1 MSGAPIH
8 WRGRWIW
15 AEGELPSRN
24 AFVAFRRRFPCEGG
38 PATLH
43 VTADSR
49 YVAWFNGVWLG
60 SGPVR
65 CWPGHWRYD
74 TYDLTPWLRKDD
86 NVLAVLVNHY
96 GEGTFQ
102 YIAGPPGL
110 LAQIEMPG
118 ATIMTSPSWR
128 AAAAPGYVTA
138 APRISVQEAFE
149 EQFDARQAEPWTQL
163 DFDDRS
169 WPAAVDLRGPYAG
182 PHFGLAP
189 RDIPFLTQEPVLPK
203 RLVSVEAVR
212 SVPYRFTIYAKPYV
226 APSDH
231 SSNFVFAHY
240 YLATQVWS
248 RRNARV
254 TFHIPHKHPGPLK
267 VNGKLAEGDRATL
280 KAGWNTLVARADAHH
295 LPEFVIALDGPPGLR
310 FSAWGDV
317 LFGTPWAVV
326 GPFELREDQKR
337 QAAEH
342 MDASAVLVGPM
353 SNTATCEA
361 GEAFWESCDVAAQ
374 HPHRYFQGVRPEHLP
389 EANAFVQAATDRVV
403 PGDVRV
409 ENADGLG
416 SGSDWTT
423 VHPTADGSDVR
434 LLLDFG
440 HELIGPHA
448 FEVAAPEG
456 TILDFHN
463 FEFIQPD
470 GRHNLA
476 EGMNNSLRYICREG
490 IQSYRSIVRRG
501 FQYSYLILRNM
512 TGPVKLR
519 GVHALFSSYPQ
530 SRRGSF
536 ACSDAQLDRIWQA
549 GALTLRC
556 CAEDTYTDC
565 PTYEQTH
572 WVGDARNE
580 ALIDWAVNGDP
591 RLWFHCLEQTG
602 HSLDRSA
609 VTESHVPSAW
619 QNVLTAWSL
628 LWMRS
633 CREYVL
639 FTGDRER
646 GLALLDFVRRNV
658 EGLAKHINA
667 QGLLDIR
674 AWNMFDW
681 APMDTPSRGVVTHQN
696 CQLVHALRDAAEL
709 ATWLRKA
716 TLARSWRKM
725 AAALSDAI
733 NAHLWSDEKQAY
745 TDCLRDGK
753 HSPVFSQQTQTA
765 AYIAGVARG
774 ARGRRCWEIVQT
786 PPEGFVRAGS
796 PFFEF
801 FLLEG
806 YLREG
811 RHQDFLDTVR
821 RDWGRMIDLGATTF
835 WETWSSTSDR
845 LTRSHCHAWSAAP
858 TFFLSTHVLGVRP
871 GGPGFEPVLVEP
883 HPCGLTWCRG
893 TMPTPRGDVEV
904 QWENEDG
911 KPFALRVRAPEALAI
926 RAVLPREG
934 TFLLNGR
941 LQETG
946 RG

>member
-1 MSGAPIH
+1 MH

-15 AEGELPSRN
+15 TSEEVPSRN
-24 AFVAFRRRFPCEGG
+24 AFVAFRRRFPCDGG
-38 PATLH
+38 PAMLH
-43 VTADSR
+43 ITADSR
-49 YVAWFNGVWLG
+49 YVAWFNGVYLG

-74 TYDLTPWLRKDD
+74 THDLTPWLRKDD

-110 LAQIEMPG
+110 LAQIEMPD
-118 ATIMTSPSWR
+118 ALIMTSPSWR
-128 AAAAPGYVTA
+128 AIAAPGFVSAT
-138 APRISVQEAFE
+138 PRISVQEAFE
-149 EQFDARQAEPWTQL
+149 EQFDARRAEPWTQL
-163 DFDDRS
+163 DYDDRP
-169 WPAAVDLRGPYAG
+169 WPYAVDLRGPYAG
-182 PHFGLAP
+182 PHRDLAP

-203 RLVSVEAVR
+203 RLVGAEAVR
-212 SVPYRFTIYAKPYV
+212 SLPYRFTLYAKPYV
-226 APSDH
+226 APWDFSA
-231 SSNFVFAHY
+231 NFVFAHY

-254 TFHIPHKHPGPLK
+254 AFHIPHKHPGPLK
-267 VNGKLAEGDRATL
+267 VNGKPVEGGRATL
-280 KAGWNTLVARADAHH
+280 KAGWNTLVARAHTHH

-310 FSAWGDV
+310 FSAWGEYPQS
-317 LFGTPWAVV
+317 TPWAIV
-326 GPFELREDQKR
+326 GPYELRDDQKR
-337 QAAEH
+337 QAENH
-342 MDASAVLVGPM
+342 MDASAILVGPL
-353 SNTATCEA
+353 SRPATCEA

-374 HPHRYFQGVRPEHLP
+374 YPHRYFQEVRPEHLP
-389 EANAFVQAATDRVV
+389 EADAFVQAATDRVV

-409 ENADGLG
+409 ENADGLV
-416 SGSDWTT
+416 SGSDWTI
-423 VHPTADGSDVR
+423 VHPTPDGSDVR

-440 HELIGPHA
+440 HELIGTHA
-448 FEVAAPEG
+448 FEVAASEG

-470 GRHNLA
+470 GRYNLA

-490 IQSYRSIVRRG
+490 QQRFQSIVRRG
-501 FQYSYLILRNM
+501 FQYSYLILRNL

-519 GVHALFSSYPQ
+519 GMHAVFSTYPQ
-530 SRRGSF
+530 SRRGRF
-536 ACSDAQLDRIWQA
+536 ACSDAQLDRIWAA

-633 CREYVL
+633 CREFVL

-646 GLALLDFVRRNV
+646 GRVLLDFVRRNV
-658 EGLAKHINA
+658 EGLAQHINDH
-667 QGLLDIR
+667 GLLDIR

-709 ATWLRKA
+709 AKWLRKA
-716 TLARSWRKM
+716 ALARSWRKM
-725 AAALSDAI
+725 ADALSDAV
-733 NAHLWSDEKQAY
+733 NAQLWNDEKRAY

-753 HSPVFSQQTQTA
+753 HSQVFSQQTQTA
-765 AYIAGVARG
+765 AYVAGVARG
-774 ARGRRCWEIVQT
+774 SRARRCWEIAQN
-786 PPEGFVRAGS
+786 PPDGFVRAGS

-806 YLREG
+806 YQRQG
-811 RHQDFLDTVR
+811 RHQDFLDTIR
-821 RDWGRMIDLGATTF
+821 RDWGRMMDLGATTF

-858 TFFLSTHVLGVRP
+858 TYFLSTHVLGVRP
-871 GGPGFEPVLVEP
+871 GGPGFEPVIIEP
-883 HPCGLTWCRG
+883 HPCDLAWCRG
-893 TMPTPRGDVEV
+893 TMPTARGDVEV
-904 QWENEDG
+904 QWENQPG
-911 KPFALRVRAPEALAI
+911 RPFVLRVRAPEALAI
-926 RAVLPREG
+926 RAILPREG
-934 TFLLNGR
+934 AFLLNGK
-941 LQETG
+941 EMKCAPSG
-946 RG
+946 